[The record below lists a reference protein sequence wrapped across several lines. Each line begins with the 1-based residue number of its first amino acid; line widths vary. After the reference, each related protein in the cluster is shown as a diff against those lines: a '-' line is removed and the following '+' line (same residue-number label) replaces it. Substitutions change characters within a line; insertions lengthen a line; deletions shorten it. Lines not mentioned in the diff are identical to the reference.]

1 MKITKRFTKA
11 LKDYNGRAQSTREAI
26 KDLNEKKTL
35 TIFCHL
41 TKRDI
46 TLSMTAED
54 GEMALNM
61 LYSDAGRDENNP
73 MRPVINNADA
83 WGQTAE
89 QKRFLMSFLPT
100 DPETLDRLNNF
111 SKAWMFGRNE
121 DGTKKNKT
129 QSV

>member
-1 MKITKRFTKA
+1 MTKRFTKA
-11 LKDYNGRAQSTREAI
+11 LRDYNGRAQSTRQAI
-26 KDLNEKKTL
+26 KELNEKKTL

-41 TKRDI
+41 TKTDI
-46 TLSMTAED
+46 TLNMTAED
-54 GEMALNM
+54 AEMALNM
-61 LYSDAGRDENNP
+61 LFSDAGRDENNP

-100 DPETLDRLNNF
+100 DPETLDSLNNF
-111 SKAWMFGRNE
+111 SKAWMFGRKEN
-121 DGTKKNKT
+121 GTKKNKT

>member
-1 MKITKRFTKA
+1 MTKRFTKA
-11 LKDYNGRAQSTREAI
+11 LRDYNGRAQSTRQAI
-26 KDLNEKKTL
+26 KELNEKKTL

-41 TKRDI
+41 TKTDI
-46 TLSMTAED
+46 NLSMTAED
-54 GEMALNM
+54 AEMALNM
-61 LYSDAGRDENNP
+61 LFSDAGRDENNP

-100 DPETLDRLNNF
+100 DPETLDSLNNF
-111 SKAWMFGRNE
+111 SKAWMFGREEN
-121 DGTKKNKT
+121 GTKKEKT

>member
-11 LKDYNGRAQSTREAI
+11 LKGYNGRAQSTREAI

-41 TKRDI
+41 TKTDI

-100 DPETLDRLNNF
+100 DPDTLDSLNNF

>member
-1 MKITKRFTKA
+1 MA
-11 LKDYNGRAQSTREAI
+11 LVNYTHLLAYQK
-26 KDLNEKKTL
+26 LLEKTEKL

-41 TKRDI
+41 TKRNI
-46 TLSMTAED
+46 TLNMTAED

-61 LYSDAGRDENNP
+61 LYSDAGRDESDP

-100 DPETLDRLNNF
+100 DPETLDSLNNF
-111 SKAWMFGRNE
+111 SKAWMFGRKEN
-121 DGTKKNKT
+121 GTKKDKT

>member
-1 MKITKRFTKA
+1 MTKRFTKA
-11 LKDYNGRAQSTREAI
+11 LRDYNGRAQSTRQAI
-26 KDLNEKKTL
+26 KELNEKKTL

-41 TKRDI
+41 TKTDI
-46 TLSMTAED
+46 NLSMTAED
-54 GEMALNM
+54 AEMALNM

-100 DPETLDRLNNF
+100 DPETLDSLNNF
-111 SKAWMFGRNE
+111 SKAWMFGREEN
-121 DGTKKNKT
+121 GTKKEKT

>member
-1 MKITKRFTKA
+1 MTKRFTKA

-26 KDLNEKKTL
+26 KELNEKKSL

-46 TLSMTAED
+46 TLSMTTED
-54 GEMALNM
+54 AEMALNM
-61 LYSDAGRDENNP
+61 LYSDAGKDENNP

-100 DPETLDRLNNF
+100 DAETLDSLNNF

-121 DGTKKNKT
+121 NGTKKNKT

>member
-1 MKITKRFTKA
+1 MLDIGFRICKFPTYCKTHKGG
-11 LKDYNGRAQSTREAI
+11 DM
-26 KDLNEKKTL
+26 KTL

-61 LYSDAGRDENNP
+61 LYSDAGRDESNP
-73 MRPVINNADA
+73 MRPVINNAADA

-100 DPETLDRLNNF
+100 DPETLDSLNNF

-121 DGTKKNKT
+121 NEQRK
-129 QSV
+129 

>member
-1 MKITKRFTKA
+1 MTKRFTKA
-11 LKDYNGRAQSTREAI
+11 LRDYNGRAQSTREAI
-26 KDLNEKKTL
+26 KELNEKKTL

-41 TKRDI
+41 TKTDI
-46 TLSMTAED
+46 NLSMTAED
-54 GEMALNM
+54 AEMALNM
-61 LYSDAGRDENNP
+61 LFSDAGRDENNP

-100 DPETLDRLNNF
+100 DPETLDSLNNF

-121 DGTKKNKT
+121 NGTKKNKT
-129 QSV
+129 ESV

>member
-11 LKDYNGRAQSTREAI
+11 LRDYNGRAQSTREAI
-26 KDLNEKKTL
+26 KELNEKKTL

-41 TKRDI
+41 TKRNI
-46 TLSMTAED
+46 TLNMTTED
-54 GEMALNM
+54 AEMALNM
-61 LYSDAGRDENNP
+61 LYSDAGRDESDP

-89 QKRFLMSFLPT
+89 QKRFIMSFLPT
-100 DPETLDRLNNF
+100 DPETLDSLNNF
-111 SKAWMFGRNE
+111 SKAWMFGRKEN
-121 DGTKKNKT
+121 GTKKDKT

>member
-1 MKITKRFTKA
+1 MTKRFTKA
-11 LKDYNGRAQSTREAI
+11 LRDYNGRAQSTRQAI
-26 KDLNEKKTL
+26 KELNEKKTL

-41 TKRDI
+41 TKRNID
-46 TLSMTAED
+46 LNMTAED
-54 GEMALNM
+54 AEMALNM
-61 LYSDAGRDENNP
+61 LFSDAGRDENNP

-100 DPETLDRLNNF
+100 DPETLDSLNNF
-111 SKAWMFGRNE
+111 SKDWMFGRKKN
-121 DGTKKNKT
+121 GTKKNKT